1 MDFWYIYYIYCVY
14 IYIYPRCSMVLE
26 YLPTFRVIFRV
37 NVGIYKY
44 SSTMEHIWVLFLYVN
59 LLVAN
64 VCVFAWMVF
73 DDVGSSEDA
82 WFQPWNAGLN
92 SVFKEKE
99 TLNIGT
105 GYTKILG
112 LQTQPWAWPLEWN
125 HSGGGVISIDFVI
138 AWPTARLGAGTVVPT
153 LLKVA
158 TITEKGLEQLSP
170 GGIRLNWSQLWID
183 GSIQFYVVYPII
195 YRFSMVFYHPR
206 CRISLAHPQFWC

>member
-1 MDFWYIYYIYCVY
+1 MFFCAFGTQKGEELEADEEKAEAAKLGMGSLRDTERCGKSYGKPKEHDSTLWIFDIFTIYTVY

-92 SVFKEKE
+92 LVFKEKE

-105 GYTKILG
+105 GDTKILG
-112 LQTQPWAWPLEWN
+112 LQTQP
-125 HSGGGVISIDFVI
+125 
-138 AWPTARLGAGTVVPT
+138 
-153 LLKVA
+153 
-158 TITEKGLEQLSP
+158 
-170 GGIRLNWSQLWID
+170 
-183 GSIQFYVVYPII
+183 
-195 YRFSMVFYHPR
+195 
-206 CRISLAHPQFWC
+206 